1 MTIFEV
7 MTKNV
12 HCVSP
17 DVSLSTAWNV
27 MRTFHVRHLP
37 VTWNTRLVGILTDRD
52 LLVRG
57 HLQTDGTVTFKQESV
72 ASAMTDNP
80 LAVEPGTPV
89 SRIAELMVD
98 ASVDS
103 VPIIDPQHQVIGLVT
118 SNDLLN
124 VLATHPQGDDVLAL
138 NFSVR
143 EVLSVASRA

>member
-37 VTWNTRLVGILTDRD
+37 VTWNDRLVGILTDRD

-57 HLQTDGTVTFKQESV
+57 HLQANGTVTFKEESV

-80 LAVEPGTPV
+80 LAIEAATPV

-103 VPIIDPQHQVIGLVT
+103 VPVIDRHHQVIGLVT
-118 SNDLLN
+118 SNDLLK
-124 VLATHPQGDDVLAL
+124 VLATHPHGNDVLPL

-143 EVLSVASRA
+143 EVLSVGPRA